1 MMTKI
6 IGTIMQ
12 TREKYLPAMAVTA
25 TTLKCYPNLPI
36 PQWTIFGKCAPAH
49 FFPKIKHK
57 ENKMMNI
64 DNTAQADDLIYV
76 DDVINMFG
84 GKASRNVVYAWIRE
98 KKLPA
103 MKVGRRFV
111 FSRKRVQAYMTKQ
124 LGIAS

>member
-1 MMTKI
+1 
-6 IGTIMQ
+6 
-12 TREKYLPAMAVTA
+12 
-25 TTLKCYPNLPI
+25 
-36 PQWTIFGKCAPAH
+36 
-49 FFPKIKHK
+49 
-57 ENKMMNI
+57 MNI

-76 DDVINMFG
+76 EDVIKMFG

-111 FSRKRVQAYMTKQ
+111 FSRKRVQTYMTKQ

>member
-1 MMTKI
+1 
-6 IGTIMQ
+6 
-12 TREKYLPAMAVTA
+12 
-25 TTLKCYPNLPI
+25 
-36 PQWTIFGKCAPAH
+36 
-49 FFPKIKHK
+49 
-57 ENKMMNI
+57 MMNI

-111 FSRKRVQAYMTKQ
+111 FSRKRVHAYMAKQ